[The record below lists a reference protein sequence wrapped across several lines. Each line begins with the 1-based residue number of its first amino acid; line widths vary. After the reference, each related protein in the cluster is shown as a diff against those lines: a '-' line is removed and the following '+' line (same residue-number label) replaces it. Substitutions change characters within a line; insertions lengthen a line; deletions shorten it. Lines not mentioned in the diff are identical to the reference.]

1 MGVGVGVGVGAP
13 GVGTGVG
20 AGVGV
25 GVGVGVGEG
34 VGAGMGA
41 GRWPKASHS
50 VAGSLG
56 LVGRLAVACATCMM
70 EDWPKFGVFT
80 ASMGEHLL
88 LAHSKLG
95 MYISRAKPSSSV
107 ESTFV

>member
-1 MGVGVGVGVGAP
+1 MGI
-13 GVGTGVG
+13 GVG

-25 GVGVGVGEG
+25 GVG

-50 VAGSLG
+50 VIGSLG
-56 LVGRLAVACATCMM
+56 LLGRLAVACATSIM
-70 EDWPKFGVFT
+70 EDWVTKFGVFT

-88 LAHSKLG
+88 LAHSKFG